1 MKYLRPGCLALMLV
15 TLSSGAIAEAT
26 IMLQCKETTDA
37 AWLKRPG
44 VPDKPM
50 DILPPKQQV
59 IKLFLR
65 SNATSKYGSVLIDG
79 SLVPIEEMDAA
90 FIMWD
95 HSSDDLQG
103 IKQYHRGS
111 IDRILLTANNQFVVE
126 HYVDDASKG
135 IIEDYYSSFTECKV
149 LHPRF

>member
-1 MKYLRPGCLALMLV
+1 MKYLRPGCLALMLA
-15 TLSSGAIAEAT
+15 TLGSGANADAT
-26 IMLQCKETTDA
+26 IIVQCKETTDA

-44 VPDKPM
+44 VPDKTMEMP
-50 DILPPKQQV
+50 PPKQQV

-65 SNATSKYGSVLIDG
+65 RNATSKYGSVFIDG

-95 HSSDDLQG
+95 HSSDDLHG
-103 IKQYHRGS
+103 LKQYNRGS

-126 HYVDDASKG
+126 HYGNDTSKG
-135 IIEDYYSSFTECKV
+135 IIEDYYSSFNECKV